1 MFTVWPFTEKFPN
14 SCLKRNEKLNEEFF
28 EKQKEMKVYLFKRI
42 QEKVTVFRGWEKVRM
57 GSYYLNGSAF
67 LFRMMKSF
75 VNGQW

>member
-14 SCLKRNEKLNEEFF
+14 SCLKRNEKLKEEFF

-42 QEKVTVFRGWEKVRM
+42 QEKVTVFRGWGKVRM
-57 GSYYLNGSAF
+57 GSYLNESAF
-67 LFRMMKSF
+67 VFRKIKSS